1 MLSETRS
8 TQKMNPDKSEEIT
21 KLLESIAPQERDV
34 LSVKFG
40 ITLSENLS
48 PEELVEAFSKITHEK
63 IESVE
68 REALKKTRNMDAPN
82 GSK

>member
-1 MLSETRS
+1 
-8 TQKMNPDKSEEIT
+8 MNSDNSEEIA
-21 KLLESIAPQERDV
+21 KLLESITPQERDF

-40 ITLSENLS
+40 ITLSENSS

-63 IESVE
+63 IEGVE
-68 REALKKTRNMDAPN
+68 REALKKLRNKGAPD